1 MSDLRAG
8 RIAGAFGLRGELKIA
23 ATRIGEDSLRPGLG
37 VLLRFPDGTERAA
50 QVAAVR
56 LHQGRPLARLAGVDD
71 ATAAEALLG
80 AELFIARD
88 AAVVADGEYLDADL
102 IGCALVDE
110 AGTKIGHV
118 VDVAHYPAQD
128 MLVVG
133 AARAYVPLVRAFIAE
148 VDTAHKLIHVTLPP
162 GLLDPENAAEA

>member
-8 RIAGAFGLRGELKIA
+8 RVAGAFGLRGELKIA
-23 ATRIGEDSLRPGLG
+23 ATRIGEDSLRAGLR
-37 VLLRFPDGTERAA
+37 VQLRFPDGTQREA

-56 LHQGRPLARLAGVDD
+56 LHQGRPLARFDGVDD

-80 AELFIARD
+80 AEVFIARA
-88 AAVVADGEYLDADL
+88 AAVVAEGEHLDADL
-102 IGCALVDE
+102 IGCVLVAED
-110 AGTKIGHV
+110 GTIVGEV

-133 AARAYVPLVRAFIAE
+133 AARAYVPLVRAFIAK
-148 VDTAHKLIHVTLPP
+148 VDTERKRIDVTLPP